1 MEQTDNSNHKSIRVE
16 GEVRT
21 GITIRETIRIGTD
34 LITDQIVET
43 EDNTDR
49 TEGGPDMNKIL
60 GEVILQGTL
69 GIMVDKTV
77 EEYRDSNRNDSYDRS
92 RKRSRESCFPEII
105 AVIELEVQATVDP
118 GQDPEL
124 TQIGMEFV
132 VISVGI
138 QSFHKGLS
146 HF

>member
-60 GEVILQGTL
+60 GEVILQETL

-77 EEYRDSNRNDSYDRS
+77 EES
-92 RKRSRESCFPEII
+92 
-105 AVIELEVQATVDP
+105 IETAIEMTVMTEV
-118 GQDPEL
+118 G
-124 TQIGMEFV
+124 
-132 VISVGI
+132 
-138 QSFHKGLS
+138 KGLEKAV
-146 HF
+146 FQKL